1 MPLMIVTG
9 TKRRY
14 VALTD
19 ELLEQFIKKGWHY
32 FRCSEMEERR
42 EERQV
47 FYDFEIGFYESES
60 DARAQN
66 GREAFVAAHLSQAEP
81 TQAAE
86 YDGQCRFWV
95 RLENVDDTP

>member
-1 MPLMIVTG
+1 MIATG

-19 ELLEQFIKKGWHY
+19 ELLEQFIKKGRHY

-60 DARAQN
+60 AAQAHN
-66 GREAFVAAHLSQAEP
+66 GREAFIAAHLSQAEP
-81 TQAAE
+81 AKTAE

-95 RLENVDDTP
+95 RLENEDDAL